1 MSNNETPVILAPRFP
16 SALTEIY
23 EQRKRNAQLKAL
35 LSESLKYVYER
46 SSKRGMHVPLLVS
59 KQDADEFLDRIRAAL
74 APEAA
79 ERGYT
84 STATTMPKQ
93 CTPADEGGS
102 ERRGE
107 ALVRT
112 PKLTYPQLRRIDAWG
127 KSRRISA
134 AAMSRVLGIS
144 RNTLYD
150 AWARRRAYRGCARG

>member
-93 CTPADEGGS
+93 CTPAD
-102 ERRGE
+102 
-107 ALVRT
+107 
-112 PKLTYPQLRRIDAWG
+112 
-127 KSRRISA
+127 A
-134 AAMSRVLGIS
+134 AAMQAVIKALE
-144 RNTLYD
+144 D
-150 AWARRRAYRGCARG
+150 EKAARKAPQPTASEGETYSCTDSIDVPEGDGK